1 MEDSDLEQ
9 KAAVVPAEH
18 PREYS
23 IAAGRSSSA
32 LAAVK
37 LEAEAQRRLV
47 APVVVRLTVQPWWYQ
62 EQLVLSELEF
72 HVRSIARPA
81 VRM

>member
-1 MEDSDLEQ
+1 MEQ

-18 PREYS
+18 QREYS

-37 LEAEAQRRLV
+37 LEPEAQRRLV
-47 APVVVRLTVQPWWYQ
+47 APVVVVRLTVQPWWYQ